1 MTTFESMFQRTFQR
15 SLGRCL
21 GAAVATSLLVAC
33 GRPGSRTEAMAVQT
47 GEVAPVRAP
56 LALPLTAVTV
66 RGELLVQRGTQS
78 AWEPLGAGASL
89 TGVRTVKAVRR
100 GAIVALGD
108 AAAAPL
114 VYLRADAVIELGQ
127 DAEGAVHV
135 SVGAGRVRLRRGPGV
150 RTIVDTRG
158 GGVTVMADVL
168 VDAAPRER
176 GDVVPTGVRPDAA
189 AFSFA
194 LAEPD
199 AEVGVGRM
207 EARGAADRLDPLALR
222 ALHVDVRTTGD
233 LAVTE
238 VTHVFHNG
246 ADERREGTFR
256 FPLPDG
262 AMLVG
267 LALEIDG
274 TLVEGEIVERDKARQ
289 VYENIVDEMLDP
301 ALLEWEQG
309 NWFKLRV
316 FPLEARADKRVVIR
330 YVTPLVRAAAGWE
343 YAYAVTAPPQTT
355 IGELTVTVD
364 GQRVLGQQDLAQGVD
379 LVVPVAAARV
389 PAVMRETRGDAIY
402 TAVRIAPALA
412 AAAPTPVAPGGRR
425 LAIVFDTSRS
435 MLEGR
440 AQALGVLATTL
451 RQLTPADRFVVLAS
465 DVEIAPSA
473 DTYEPATADAIARA
487 LALVGAIEPDGASDL
502 GAALLAVDARDP
514 SDVIY
519 IGDGIPTWGEQQPA
533 ALAALAE
540 GIGAPIDAALIGKGA
555 TTALWGELSGRT
567 GGRAVIVRSHTDE
580 QRFALAAT
588 TAGLP
593 RLTSARVVI
602 MGAGSAGAA
611 GTPTTSVFPAHATTL
626 FAGDE
631 LVAVLRTP
639 VGQPVPAAV
648 RLTGV
653 VAGAPYT
660 QDVALTPAVDT
671 TRVAQRW
678 ARQQLAVMEATEA
691 PKEQI
696 VALSTELGVMST
708 FTSLLVLE
716 NDEAYRQFQ
725 IARTQAQAQL
735 AQATPQVPQVTGGD
749 LDTLGARRASLSP
762 DEIQPG
768 DPEIKIPAPRDART
782 VVVSFPFGETKLAV
796 WDADQAAWM
805 VRFLI
810 DQATADGVYQV
821 RVTITHADGRL
832 EVLTLPY
839 TVDTRA
845 PLVALTAARQ
855 GRGYLL
861 VARQRSD
868 GEKRKDADR
877 VEVVLPDGTI
887 QRLTLTAWGRFEG
900 TWIPAAP
907 LTAPVTLRVVAR
919 DNALNQAVSEM
930 VIAPGVIP

>member
-1 MTTFESMFQRTFQR
+1 MTTLESMFQR
-15 SLGRCL
+15 SLGRSL

-33 GRPGSRTEAMAVQT
+33 GSPGSRTEVMAVQA
-47 GEVAPVRAP
+47 GDVAPVRTP

-66 RGELLVQRGTQS
+66 RGELLVQRGTHS
-78 AWEPLGAGASL
+78 AWESLAAGASL
-89 TGVRTVKAVRR
+89 TGVRSVKAVRR

-135 SVGAGRVRLRRGPGV
+135 GVAAGRVRLRRGPGV
-150 RTIVDTRG
+150 RTIVDTGG

-168 VDAAPRER
+168 VDAAPRVRE
-176 GDVVPTGVRPDAA
+176 DVVPTGVRPDAA

-274 TLVEGEIVERDKARQ
+274 KLVEGEIVEREKARQ
-289 VYENIVDEMLDP
+289 VYEKIVDEMLDP

-355 IGELTVTVD
+355 IGALTVTVD
-364 GQRVLGQQDLAQGVD
+364 GQRVLGQSDLAQGVD

-389 PAVMRETRGDAIY
+389 PAVMREKRGDAIY

-412 AAAPTPVAPGGRR
+412 AAPVTPVAPGGRR

-435 MLEGR
+435 TLEGR

-451 RQLTPADRFVVLAS
+451 RQLTPADQFVVLAS

-473 DTYEPATADAIARA
+473 DSYEPATEDAIARA
-487 LALVGAIEPDGASDL
+487 LAHVGAIEPDGASDL
-502 GAALLAVDARDP
+502 GAALTAVDARDP

-519 IGDGIPTWGEQQPA
+519 IGDGIPTWGEQRPA
-533 ALAALAE
+533 ALAALADH
-540 GIGAPIDAALIGKGA
+540 IGAPIDAALIGKGA
-555 TTALWGELSGRT
+555 TTALWGELAGRT

-593 RLTSARVVI
+593 RLTAARVVI
-602 MGAGSAGAA
+602 AGAGGAS
-611 GTPTTSVFPAHATTL
+611 TTSVFPAHATTL
-626 FAGDE
+626 FVGDE

-639 VGQPVPAAV
+639 ADQPVPTAV

-653 VAGAPYT
+653 VAGAPFS

-725 IARTQAQAQL
+725 IARKQAQAQL
-735 AQATPQVPQVTGGD
+735 AQATPQVTGGD

-796 WDADQAAWM
+796 WDAEQAAWM

-845 PLVALTAARQ
+845 PLVALTATRQ

-907 LTAPVTLRVVAR
+907 LTGPVTLKVVAR
-919 DNALNQAVSEM
+919 DNALNQAVSEL
-930 VIAPGVIP
+930 VVAPGVIP